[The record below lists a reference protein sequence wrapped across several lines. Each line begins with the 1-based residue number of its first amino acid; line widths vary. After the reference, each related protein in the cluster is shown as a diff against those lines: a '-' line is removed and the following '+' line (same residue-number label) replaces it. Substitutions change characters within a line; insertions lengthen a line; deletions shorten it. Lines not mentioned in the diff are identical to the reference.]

1 MHKIRK
7 AMGQRDA
14 LYGLRDMVEFDEAF
28 ISKAT
33 RTGKKLR
40 RGKGSQRKKKVAVMA
55 ESVPLED
62 PETGKRSSLCMFL
75 KMKVLDSQ
83 KADSID

>member
-1 MHKIRK
+1 
-7 AMGQRDA
+7 
-14 LYGLRDMVEFDEAF
+14 
-28 ISKAT
+28 
-33 RTGKKLR
+33 RTGKKLK
-40 RGKGSQRKKKVAVMA
+40 RGKGSQRKNNVAVMA

-62 PETGKRSSLCMFL
+62 PETGKRSSQCRFF

>member
-1 MHKIRK
+1 MRF
-7 AMGQRDA
+7 
-14 LYGLRDMVEFDEAF
+14 YGLRDMVEFNEAF

-33 RTGKKLR
+33 RTGKKLK
-40 RGKGSQRKKKVAVMA
+40 RGKGSQRKKNVAMMA

-62 PETGKRSSLCMFL
+62 PETGKRSSQCRFF

-83 KADSID
+83 